1 MKIGILSRN
10 AKLYSTRRLV
20 EAAKERGHDVEVV
33 DVLKCYMNITAS
45 KPAVYYKRSGVKEKL
60 EFDAVLGRI
69 GSSVTAYGTAVLRQF
84 EVGNVY
90 CLNESI
96 SISRSRDK
104 LRAHQLLA
112 RKGIDMPI
120 TSYAHQADATEDLIE
135 FVGKAPLIV
144 KVMNSTQGKGVLL
157 AETNKAAESLIN
169 AFRDL
174 DTDFLVQEF
183 IKEAKGADIRCFVLG
198 DKVIAAMI
206 RMAKEGEY
214 RSNLHRGGSAAVI
227 KLTPKERAIA
237 VKSAKVMGLD
247 IAGVDLIR
255 SERGPL
261 VLEVNSS
268 PGLEGIETA
277 TGKDVAGAIIAHIEK
292 NAVKGPQKTKGKG

>member
-20 EAAKERGHDVEVV
+20 EAAKERGHEVEVV

-45 KPAVYYKRSGVKEKL
+45 KPTVYYKSRGIKEKL
-60 EFDAVLGRI
+60 KFDAVLARI

-96 SISRSRDK
+96 AISRSRDK

-120 TSYAHQADATEDLIE
+120 TSYAHLADATEDLIE

-198 DKVIAAMI
+198 DKVIAAMV
-206 RMAKEGEY
+206 RTAKEGEY
-214 RSNLHRGGSAAVI
+214 RSNLHRGGSASII
-227 KLTPKERAIA
+227 KLTPAERAIA
-237 VKSAKVMGLD
+237 VKSAKIMGLD

-268 PGLEGIETA
+268 PGLEGIEKA
-277 TGKDVAGAIIAHIEK
+277 TGKDVAAAIIQHIEK
-292 NAVKGPQKTKGKG
+292 NSVKGPQKTKGKG